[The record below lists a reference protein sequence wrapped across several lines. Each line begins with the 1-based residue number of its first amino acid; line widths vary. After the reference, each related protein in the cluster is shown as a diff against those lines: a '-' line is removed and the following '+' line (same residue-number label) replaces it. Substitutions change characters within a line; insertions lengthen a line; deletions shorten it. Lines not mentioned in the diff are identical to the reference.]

1 MSNQKSFLQILVL
14 SISFSIV
21 LVSGCSVAAKS
32 SEETPTDAPKAED
45 KSQSLTKNSV
55 PKGRIRIESGSPADT
70 VRLFYKNLREKRYR
84 EAMMLTN
91 MRAAVEGLSESE
103 MQDLTPDFEPL
114 STEVPAEL
122 EINGE
127 IITNNLATVTAKLP
141 STETGRIELTQ
152 LELRLENNKW
162 VMLIAEADAEA
173 LAKKEGK
180 NYFFKL
186 RIDTHHVEA
195 QNMMERIA
203 KAQTLYSMQNNGTFG
218 EVQSLIE
225 KGFLPNDVLNTQSTG
240 YRFTVKVEAGGS
252 KYFATAEPAVYG
264 RTGKLSFLLEGG
276 GADQK
281 AVLKSDDKKGQPMKK

>member
-32 SEETPTDAPKAED
+32 SEETPTDAPKVED
-45 KSQSLTKNSV
+45 KAQNLTKNSV

-70 VRLFYKNLREKRYR
+70 VRLFYKNLREKRFR
-84 EAMMLTN
+84 EAMMMTN
-91 MRAAVEGLSESE
+91 MRAAVEGLSDSE
-103 MQDLTPDFEPL
+103 MQDLISDFEPL
-114 STEVPAEL
+114 ATQVPAEL

-203 KAQTLYSMQNNGTFG
+203 KAQTLYSMQNNGAFG
-218 EVQSLIE
+218 EMQSLIE
-225 KGFLPNDVLNTQSTG
+225 KGFLPDDVLNTQSTG
-240 YRFTVKVEAGGS
+240 YHFTVKVEAGGS

-281 AVLKSDDKKGQPMKK
+281 AVLKSDDKRGQPLKK